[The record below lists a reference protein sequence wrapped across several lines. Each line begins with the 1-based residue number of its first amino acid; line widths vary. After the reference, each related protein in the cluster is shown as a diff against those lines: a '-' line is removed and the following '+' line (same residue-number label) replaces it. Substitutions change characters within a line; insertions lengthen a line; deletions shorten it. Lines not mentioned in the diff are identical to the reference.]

1 MTDNSTGLKMLISL
15 ILELKRQHGD
25 GDHLQGPCVHN
36 EQYDQKN
43 SRKNALTLTS
53 NYKIFN
59 LFNLIITYI
68 PAFFLIWTK

>member
-36 EQYDQKN
+36 GQYDQK
-43 SRKNALTLTS
+43 KFQKKCFDLDL
-53 NYKIFN
+53 K
-59 LFNLIITYI
+59 L
-68 PAFFLIWTK
+68 